1 MIAGVDGCG
10 DRWIAVVDS
19 GDGRTE
25 IRPPVSLPELLEC
38 RELELL
44 VMDIPIGLTDS
55 GPREA
60 DLLAR
65 QFLGKRGC
73 CVFPAPIRP
82 ILDCGSW
89 EEACRVRFAVEGK
102 KISKQMFGILD
113 KVREVDAALRR
124 LRSGNIFEGH
134 PEVSFALM
142 NNGSPLL
149 IGKKK
154 SAGRDY
160 RTELIS
166 RCFSGASEKLSEHR
180 HHREDILDA
189 YALLWTAKRIKSN
202 NARTFPSDHKPDR
215 LGLRMEIVG

>member
-1 MIAGVDGCG
+1 
-10 DRWIAVVDS
+10 
-19 GDGRTE
+19 
-25 IRPPVSLPELLEC
+25 
-38 RELELL
+38 
-44 VMDIPIGLTDS
+44 
-55 GPREA
+55 
-60 DLLAR
+60 
-65 QFLGKRGC
+65 
-73 CVFPAPIRP
+73 
-82 ILDCGSW
+82 
-89 EEACRVRFAVEGK
+89 
-102 KISKQMFGILD
+102 MFGILD